1 MCISVLIPYYN
12 TKIEY
17 FKDCINSIL
26 NQTFKNN
33 IEVIIINDGS
43 SKTNSIQIKEYIN
56 SLKKNNTIFK
66 IFELDKNY
74 GIAHALNYGLNKC
87 TYNLVARMDSDD
99 IMKVDRLDKQYEF
112 MNLNSE
118 CVLLGGQ
125 IEIMRESD
133 HKIINKTSHPNLI
146 NLNFFKK
153 KKNKKKTWFI
163 NHPTVMY
170 KKNII
175 LKCGGYNSDLIGHS
189 EDTFLW
195 LQIIKNG
202 YNLHNLH
209 DVILIYRDC
218 PNSLSHN
225 FKENVYK
232 DIQKWIKNL

>member
-1 MCISVLIPYYN
+1 
-12 TKIEY
+12 
-17 FKDCINSIL
+17 
-26 NQTFKNN
+26 
-33 IEVIIINDGS
+33 
-43 SKTNSIQIKEYIN
+43 
-56 SLKKNNTIFK
+56 
-66 IFELDKNY
+66 
-74 GIAHALNYGLNKC
+74 
-87 TYNLVARMDSDD
+87 
-99 IMKVDRLDKQYEF
+99 
-112 MNLNSE
+112 
-118 CVLLGGQ
+118 
-125 IEIMRESD
+125 
-133 HKIINKTSHPNLI
+133 
-146 NLNFFKK
+146 
-153 KKNKKKTWFI
+153 
-163 NHPTVMY
+163 MY